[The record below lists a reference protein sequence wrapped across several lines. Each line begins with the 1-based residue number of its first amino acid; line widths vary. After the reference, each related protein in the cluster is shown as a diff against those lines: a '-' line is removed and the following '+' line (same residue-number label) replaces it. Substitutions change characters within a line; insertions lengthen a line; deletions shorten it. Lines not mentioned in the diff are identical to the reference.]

1 MAQSPP
7 RSSGGARKLAPE
19 LSRRLPPTP
28 RADLG
33 EIPRLPLLDV
43 MLLLTVATVGLLA
56 GGLLRAPAIVAYL
69 LAGVLVGPG
78 VLGWVTRTHA
88 IEQLAELG
96 VALLLFGVGIEF
108 ALDRL
113 RRILGRMLASGALQ
127 VATTSL
133 VTALV
138 FSQLGLPWPAATLV
152 GFLVSLSS
160 TAIVFKLYG
169 EAGELDAPHGQAAA
183 GIVLFQDLALVPM
196 VLLVPMLASPDMRGA
211 GAATSALAAA
221 ALSLGLVLLVARVV
235 LPAALRLVARVG
247 IPELFPL
254 AALVLAFGTAAGAAQ
269 LGLSLPIGAFLAGL
283 ALSGSPYAHQVFS
296 ELLPLRDA
304 FVAIFFT
311 SIGMLVQPAML
322 TAEPLLLVG
331 MVSGVLLKGA
341 LVAAIVGV
349 LWRSAR
355 LALLTGLGLA
365 QIGEFSFVLVREG
378 VAAGLVG
385 DRLEQAF
392 LGTAILTMAAT
403 PFLIRLGRRL
413 ERLGE
418 LAPVRPT
425 GKRLR
430 DHVLVLGYG
439 ETGGAVARV
448 LRETGIPFVALDMVA
463 RQVEEGRREGLPVRF
478 GDAARRAMLEDLGA
492 KDARAAV
499 VALGDPTATR
509 RAVSLLRQ
517 LNSDLLILVRVWR
530 VREIAEIERL
540 GADEVVPSQ
549 FETSIELFARLLTHF
564 GVPRHVV
571 RVQESLIRLGHYQAM
586 RGFGPTPDL
595 FAQTE
600 KLIMGGILE
609 TGQVMA
615 ESEAAGRTLQEL
627 GFRQRTGAQVLNLIR
642 DGQPV
647 PAVDGSV
654 RLEEGDLVV
663 LYGPHEAIDRALRLL
678 EPPDKPKG
686 A

>member
-1 MAQSPP
+1 M
-7 RSSGGARKLAPE
+7 
-19 LSRRLPPTP
+19 
-28 RADLG
+28 
-33 EIPRLPLLDV
+33 V
-43 MLLLTVATVGLLA
+43 LLTVATVALPA

-78 VLGWVTRTHA
+78 VLGLVTRTHA

-108 ALDRL
+108 SLDQL
-113 RRILGRMLASGALQ
+113 RRILARMLASGALQ
-127 VATTSL
+127 VGATSL

-138 FSQLGLPWPAATLV
+138 FYQLGVPGPAATLV

-169 EAGELDAPHGQAAA
+169 EADELDSPHGQAAA

-196 VLLVPMLASPDMRGA
+196 VLLVPMLASPDLGGA
-211 GAATSALAAA
+211 GAATQALIAAA
-221 ALSLGLVLLVARVV
+221 VSLGFVLLIARVV
-235 LPAALRLVARVG
+235 LPGALRLVARTG

-283 ALSGSPYAHQVFS
+283 ALSGSPYAQQVFS

-331 MVSGVLLKGA
+331 MVVGVLLKGV

-349 LWRSAR
+349 LWRSGR
-355 LALLTGLGLA
+355 LAVLTGLGLA
-365 QIGEFSFVLVREG
+365 QIGEFSFVLMREG
-378 VAAGLVG
+378 VQAGLIG

-413 ERLGE
+413 ERVGE
-418 LAPVRPT
+418 LAPARP
-425 GKRLR
+425 GRRLR

-439 ETGGAVARV
+439 ETGTAVARV
-448 LRETGIPFVALDMVA
+448 LKETGIPFAALDMVA
-463 RQVEEGRREGLPVRF
+463 GQVDAGRREGMPVRF
-478 GDAARRAMLEDLGA
+478 GDAVRRAVLEELGA
-492 KDARAAV
+492 EHARAAV

-517 LNSDLLILVRVWR
+517 LNSDILILVRVWR

-549 FETSIELFARLLTHF
+549 FETSIELFARLLGHF

-571 RVQESLIRLGHYQAM
+571 RVQESLMRLDHYQAM
-586 RGFGPTPDL
+586 RGVGPAPDL
-595 FAQTE
+595 LAQTE
-600 KLIMGGILE
+600 KLIMGGVME
-609 TGQVMA
+609 TAQVMA
-615 ESEAAGRTLQEL
+615 GSEAAGRTLVDL
-627 GFRQRTGAQVLNLIR
+627 GFRQRTGAQVLNLVR
-642 DGQPV
+642 DQRPL
-647 PAVDGSV
+647 PIVDGSV
-654 RLEEGDLVV
+654 RLEEGDLLV
-663 LYGPHEAIDRALRLL
+663 LYGPHEAIERALRVL
-678 EPPDKPKG
+678 EPTPNPEG
-686 A
+686 T